1 MSETDINK
9 DIGLKLEI
17 LSLSP
22 VLKISITVKYFNLDG
37 KEPNSRDL
45 LKMHVSAE
53 LIKGALH
60 LKIFIDISSYPCAF
74 FVFNDFIIFS
84 ISSVDVYLNLILG

>member
-1 MSETDINK
+1 VSPA
-9 DIGLKLEI
+9 LKFGFI
-17 LSLSP
+17 
-22 VLKISITVKYFNLDG
+22 VVYFNVDG
-37 KEPNSRDL
+37 IKTPNSRDL
-45 LKMHVSAE
+45 LKIYVRGE

-60 LKIFIDISSYPCAF
+60 LRILIAISSYPCAV